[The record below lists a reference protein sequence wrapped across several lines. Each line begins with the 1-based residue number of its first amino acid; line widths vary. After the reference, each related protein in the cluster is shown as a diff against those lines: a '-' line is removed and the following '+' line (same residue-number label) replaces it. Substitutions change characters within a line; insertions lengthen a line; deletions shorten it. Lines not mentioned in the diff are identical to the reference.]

1 MEAKDLQLELPMA
14 RRPQKV
20 EIDRDL
26 VLRQPNKLAAL
37 NLCIQLSGLEDKEI
51 YANLGIDAGQWTRIK
66 KGDAH
71 FPDNKESDLM
81 RICGNI
87 APLIWAAAHE
97 GYQLVPMMSELEAQ
111 VVELRAQLES
121 ERMKNQTITEFM
133 RQTGR

>member
-1 MEAKDLQLELPMA
+1 MDAKDLQLELPMA

-20 EIDRDL
+20 EIEKDL

-51 YANLGIDAGQWTRIK
+51 YGALGIDAGQWTRIK

-71 FPDNKESDLM
+71 FPDNKESELM

-111 VVELRAQLES
+111 VAELRQQIAEKDQKIE
-121 ERMKNQTITEFM
+121 TITEFM